1 VVPRLAQYA
10 PPSESGATI
19 LTTSSRPE
27 VKMRILEGAD
37 RFTSSD
43 EPNHWVEHFRNDDLS
58 VGTYSIPA
66 GSVDDQTP
74 HTEDEI
80 YVVLGGRAR
89 IVASLDG
96 VPVEKGSVV
105 FVPAGEEHR
114 FVDITEDLTALVFFA
129 PAEGA
134 RAEG

>member
-1 VVPRLAQYA
+1 MRRAASCGQPLHESSVPLGAATPASFLVRNEHIERVSYQDSFSAELA
-10 PPSESGATI
+10 SLSGVLSAKQA
-19 LTTSSRPE
+19 E
-27 VKMRILEGAD
+27 VEMRILEDAG

-80 YVVLGGRAR
+80 YVV
-89 IVASLDG
+89 
-96 VPVEKGSVV
+96 
-105 FVPAGEEHR
+105 
-114 FVDITEDLTALVFFA
+114 
-129 PAEGA
+129 
-134 RAEG
+134 

>member
-1 VVPRLAQYA
+1 
-10 PPSESGATI
+10 
-19 LTTSSRPE
+19 
-27 VKMRILEGAD
+27 MRILEGAD
-37 RFTSSD
+37 RFTTTD

-89 IVASLDG
+89 IAASLDSA
-96 VPVEKGSVV
+96 PVERGSVV
-105 FVPAGEEHR
+105 FVAAGEEHR
-114 FVDITEDLTALVFFA
+114 FTDITEALTALVFFA
-129 PAEGA
+129 PPEGS
-134 RAEG
+134 RGEQ